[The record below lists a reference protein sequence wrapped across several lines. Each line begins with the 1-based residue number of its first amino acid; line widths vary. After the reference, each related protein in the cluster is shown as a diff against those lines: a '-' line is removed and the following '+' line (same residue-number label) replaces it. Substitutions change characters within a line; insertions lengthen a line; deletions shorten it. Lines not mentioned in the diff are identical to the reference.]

1 MSLPERIASH
11 PVVLRAFALADAPA
25 LTELCGDWEVARMT
39 ALIPHPYPPA
49 MAESFIAGC
58 HRADRGRRTL
68 HLRDHAGRRRI
79 AGGGDRTYDAPST
92 AIDSFG
98 YWVGRPY
105 WGNGYA
111 TAAARAVI
119 ALAFSRLDIDTL
131 QAIHL
136 ARNPASGRVMAKCGM
151 SELRREMRPHRGG
164 PAEEFLVWS
173 IGRDAWERAT
183 LISH

>member
-1 MSLPERIASH
+1 M
-11 PVVLRAFALADAPA
+11 
-25 LTELCGDWEVARMT
+25 
-39 ALIPHPYPPA
+39 
-49 MAESFIAGC
+49 
-58 HRADRGRRTL
+58 
-68 HLRDHAGRRRI
+68 
-79 AGGGDRTYDAPST
+79 
-92 AIDSFG
+92 
-98 YWVGRPY
+98 
-105 WGNGYA
+105 
-111 TAAARAVI
+111 I